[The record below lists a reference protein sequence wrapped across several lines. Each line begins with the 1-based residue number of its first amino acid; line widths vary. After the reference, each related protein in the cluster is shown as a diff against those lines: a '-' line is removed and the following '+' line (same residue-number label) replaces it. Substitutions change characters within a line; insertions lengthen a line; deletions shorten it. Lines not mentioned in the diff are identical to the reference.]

1 MAFSLAVLSF
11 IAGLGRIY
19 GKRPAIYMGGQIASA
34 CGQMASFLFL
44 RNNCAEIS
52 WFFGFSF
59 AWWRRVV
66 QDPAH
71 PANPVHEKVGES
83 SHFRAREARLNQKH
97 AGFSRYVSRG

>member
-11 IAGLGRIY
+11 FAGLGRIY

-71 PANPVHEKVGES
+71 PAHPVHEKVWKKCDFFKERTAAYLKKTS
-83 SHFRAREARLNQKH
+83 W
-97 AGFSRYVSRG
+97 RG